1 MAELIRS
8 GTLKITE
15 VFSHARLR
23 EVTTAELQPLDREL
37 RSFLNLNTP
46 EDLDKIAD
54 SC

>member
-1 MAELIRS
+1 
-8 GTLKITE
+8 LKITE

-23 EVTTAELQPLDREL
+23 EVTTAELQSLDREL